1 MTDDGEVR
9 GTDWLA
15 GKGPAGASAR
25 LQLVPIIWRDAN
37 AYVRDFHRHSGET
50 QGSKFQVSVR
60 DEDGRLRGVGIAGR
74 PVAKAL
80 QDGFTFEI
88 TRNCTDG
95 APNAC
100 SLIYGALTR
109 AAKALGYRRGVTYT
123 LASEPGTSLRAAG
136 WRRVAVVKAESWGRP
151 SRARTDKHAI
161 TPRVRWEWP

>member
-1 MTDDGEVR
+1 MSH

-15 GKGPAGASAR
+15 GKTQETTR
-25 LQLVPIIWRDAN
+25 LELVPIIWRDAN
-37 AYVRDFHRHSGET
+37 VFVRDYHRHSGET
-50 QGSKFQVSVR
+50 QGSKFQVAVR
-60 DEDGRLRGVGIAGR
+60 DQFGKMRGVGIAGR

-136 WRRVAVVKAESWGRP
+136 WRRVAVVRAEKWGRAGRP
-151 SRARTDKHAI
+151 RADSHPIVERT
-161 TPRVRWEWP
+161 RWEWP